1 MMTSRFVNADEVAAD
16 YVVSQSMGYRI
27 IRRLNDELKEKGYI
41 TVAGRVSRKYYEE
54 RTYGYSEHVG
64 QESNGDGK
72 Q

>member
-27 IRRLNDELKEKGYI
+27 IRRLNDELKENGYI
-41 TVAGRVSRKYYEE
+41 TVAGSVSRKYYEE
-54 RTYGYSEHVG
+54 RIYGYSEHVG
-64 QESNGDGK
+64 EKDNSDGK

>member
-16 YVVSQSMGYRI
+16 YGVSQSMGYRI

-41 TVAGRVSRKYYEE
+41 TVAGRVSRKYYGE

-64 QESNGDGK
+64 EKDNSDGK